1 MQILSYSEA
10 RNNLKSVLDTCIDN
24 ADVTII
30 HRRDGEDAVVMGLNY
45 YNSLIETL
53 HLLSS
58 PANAAH
64 LAQSIDE
71 YRTGQAIERKLIKC
85 KE

>member
-1 MQILSYSEA
+1 MRILTYSEA
-10 RNNLKSVLDTCIDN
+10 RNNLKKVLDNSIDD

-53 HLLSS
+53 HLTSS
-58 PANAAH
+58 PSNAAH
-64 LAQSIDE
+64 LAESIAE
-71 YRTGQAIERKLIKC
+71 YRAGKAVQRKLIATD
-85 KE
+85 E

>member
-71 YRTGQAIERKLIKC
+71 YRTGQAIERKLIN
-85 KE
+85 